1 MPNTSKLLLNAIKTQ
16 GLSLSWGIGTHSSLN
31 KVLLIFIIV
40 VGVIAITAAV
50 FFGMAFLLVGLL
62 TNQFLEQGD
71 GRPDRPFFV
80 GGTEFE
86 DINTIK
92 SEECL
97 DLVETINTMNPGDQ
111 RVDLYKIWLEDCIVP
126 EPALPTIP

>member
-1 MPNTSKLLLNAIKTQ
+1 M
-16 GLSLSWGIGTHSSLN
+16 
-31 KVLLIFIIV
+31 IFIIV
-40 VGVIAITAAV
+40 AGVIAITAAV

-62 TNQFLEQGD
+62 TNQFPEQGD

-80 GGTEFE
+80 QGTEFE

-111 RVDLYKIWLEDCIVP
+111 RVDLYKIWLDDCIIP